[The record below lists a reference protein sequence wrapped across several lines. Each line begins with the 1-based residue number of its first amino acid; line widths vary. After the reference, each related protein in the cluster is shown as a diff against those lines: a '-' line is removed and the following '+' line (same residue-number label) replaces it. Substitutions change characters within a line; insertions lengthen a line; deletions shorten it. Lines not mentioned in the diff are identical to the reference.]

1 MIFTQSMST
10 YVQLDKYA
18 YMYVCMR
25 LLTLS
30 HDANHGVDVVGV
42 LQHGAQVRFQ
52 AGHVVEH
59 RGQGIHHIVALIAA
73 RH

>member
-1 MIFTQSMST
+1 
-10 YVQLDKYA
+10 
-18 YMYVCMR
+18 MYVCMR